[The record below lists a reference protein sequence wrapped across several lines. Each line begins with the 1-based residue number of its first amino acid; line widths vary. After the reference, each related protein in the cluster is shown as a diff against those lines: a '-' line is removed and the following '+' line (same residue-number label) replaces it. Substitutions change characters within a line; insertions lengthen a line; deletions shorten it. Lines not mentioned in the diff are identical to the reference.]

1 MKKNK
6 ELSLEIGDLVV
17 YPTYGVGEIEK
28 FDSYDVDGLNQD
40 FRGNTGLKQPQ
51 NPKLKFM
58 GAQAFS
64 ATC

>member
-1 MKKNK
+1 MEKRP
-6 ELSLEIGDLVV
+6 LSSLNLENAS
-17 YPTYGVGEIEK
+17 EILYLYEN
-28 FDSYDVDGLNQD
+28 GLNQD